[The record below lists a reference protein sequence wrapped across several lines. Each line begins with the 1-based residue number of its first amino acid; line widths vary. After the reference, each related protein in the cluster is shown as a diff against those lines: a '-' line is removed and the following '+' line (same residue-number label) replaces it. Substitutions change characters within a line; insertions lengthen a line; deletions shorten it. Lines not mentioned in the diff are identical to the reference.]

1 METLEAP
8 VRTRVMPVRKLPTPM
23 SARRRLAWL
32 LAGGIGAVVLVVLVL
47 LPPKVPVVRL
57 STMNIRDEAVG
68 TGFVRAKVTIGAG
81 AKINGVI
88 LRTFVD
94 QGDVVK
100 KGQVLAE
107 LQNQDLRSQLGQA
120 ASLSQAQQSAIRSA
134 HANLAASKAR
144 LQASISDV
152 GKSQAGLRLAEI
164 NFQRARSL
172 YESQVWSKEAL
183 DSAETAYLQGQEDVH
198 NADALRDSAEQ
209 QVRAAE
215 AEVAASEQTAAGSEA
230 VVRLE
235 RANLQFSVVTSPVD
249 GYVVTRD
256 LEEGATV
263 VPGLSIFT
271 IAESRVIWASVN
283 VDEREMD
290 QLKVGQPATITLRST
305 PNRKLPGAVARI
317 AKEADP
323 VTEEVLV
330 DVAFSQKLP
339 DLKLNETVEVR
350 ILKSEKAA
358 KVLPQTAIVSG
369 RDGTA
374 VWTVAQGKLHLR
386 PVLLGTRDKR
396 GYVEIL
402 NGISDSQT
410 VLVQANAAGLS
421 PADGRRVRTSL
432 LRMAEGDGR

>member
-8 VRTRVMPVRKLPTPM
+8 VQTRVMPVRKLPTPM
-23 SARRRLAWL
+23 SSRRRLLWSL
-32 LAGGIGAVVLVVLVL
+32 IGGIGAVVLIALIL

-57 STMNIRDEAVG
+57 STMTIRDEAVG

-88 LRTFVD
+88 LKTFVD

-120 ASLSQAQQSAIRSA
+120 ANLAEAQQSALRSA
-134 HANLAASKAR
+134 RANLAASKAR

-152 GKSQAGLRLAEI
+152 GKSQAGLRLTEI
-164 NFQRARSL
+164 NFQRAKSL

-198 NADALRDSAEQ
+198 NAEALRDSAQQ
-209 QVRAAE
+209 QVGAAE

-230 VVRLE
+230 AVRFE

-271 IAESRVIWASVN
+271 IAESRVIWVSVN
-283 VDEREMD
+283 IDEREMD
-290 QLKVGQPATITLRST
+290 GLKVGQPATITLRSGS
-305 PNRKLPGAVARI
+305 NRKLSGVVARI
-317 AKEADP
+317 GREADP

-330 DVAFSQKLP
+330 DVAFSPQPP
-339 DLKLNETVEVR
+339 DLKLNETAEAR
-350 ILKSEKAA
+350 ILKSENEVKA
-358 KVLPQTAIVSG
+358 LPQTAIVAG
-369 RDGTA
+369 REGST
-374 VWTVAQGKLHLR
+374 VWTVARGRLHLS
-386 PVLLGTRDKR
+386 PVVLGTRDKR
-396 GYVEIL
+396 GYVEVL
-402 NGISDSQT
+402 NGISDSQQ
-410 VLVQANAAGLS
+410 VLLQASVMGTSLAEGQH
-421 PADGRRVRTSL
+421 VRTSL
-432 LRMAEGDGR
+432 VRVAEAERR

>member
-1 METLEAP
+1 
-8 VRTRVMPVRKLPTPM
+8 
-23 SARRRLAWL
+23 
-32 LAGGIGAVVLVVLVL
+32 
-47 LPPKVPVVRL
+47 
-57 STMNIRDEAVG
+57 MNIRDEAVG

-100 KGQVLAE
+100 KGQLLAE

-152 GKSQAGLRLAEI
+152 GKSEAGFRLAEI

-198 NADALRDSAEQ
+198 NADALRDSAQQ

-215 AEVAASEQTAAGSEA
+215 AEVAASEQIAAGSEA
-230 VVRLE
+230 AVRLE

-290 QLKVGQPATITLRST
+290 QLKVGQPATITLRSA

-330 DVAFSQKLP
+330 DVAFSQHLP

-358 KVLPQTAIVSG
+358 KVFPQTAIVSG
-369 RDGTA
+369 RDGSA

-386 PVLLGTRDKR
+386 PVLLGIRDKR
-396 GYVEIL
+396 GYVEVL

-421 PADGRRVRTSL
+421 PVDGRRVRTSL

>member
-8 VRTRVMPVRKLPTPM
+8 AQTRVTPVRRLPTPV
-23 SARRRLAWL
+23 SPRRRLVWFL
-32 LAGGIGAVVLVVLVL
+32 VGGIGAVILIVLVL
-47 LPPKVPVVRL
+47 LPPKVSVVQL
-57 STMNIRDEAVG
+57 STMTIRDEAVG

-88 LRTFVD
+88 LKTFVD
-94 QGDVVK
+94 QGDVVR

-120 ASLSQAQQSAIRSA
+120 ANLAQAQQSAIRSA
-134 HANLAASKAR
+134 QANLAAAEAR
-144 LQASISDV
+144 LQGSISDV
-152 GKSQAGLRLAEI
+152 AKAQAGLRLAGI
-164 NFQRARSL
+164 NFQRAKSL

-183 DSAETAYLQGQEDVH
+183 DSAETAFLQGQEDVH
-198 NADALRDSAEQ
+198 NAEALRASAQE

-215 AEVAASEQTAAGSEA
+215 GEVTASEQTAAGSEA
-230 VVRLE
+230 AVRFE

-271 IAESRVIWASVN
+271 IAESRVIWVSVN
-283 VDEREMD
+283 IDEREMD
-290 QLKVGQPATITLRST
+290 QLKVGQPATITLRSS
-305 PNRKLPGAVARI
+305 PGGKIPGVVARI

-330 DVAFSQKLP
+330 DVAFSQPPP
-339 DLKLNETVEVR
+339 DVKLNETAEVR
-350 ILKSEKAA
+350 ILKSEKQA
-358 KVLPQTAIVSG
+358 KVLPQTALVSG
-369 RDGTA
+369 RDGNA
-374 VWTVAQGKLHLR
+374 VWTVAHGKLHLS

-396 GYVEIL
+396 GYVEVL
-402 NGISDSQT
+402 NGVSDSEH
-410 VLVQANAAGLS
+410 VLLQANAGGLALS
-421 PADGRRVRTSL
+421 DAQRVRASL
-432 LRMAEGDGR
+432 VKTAEANRR

>member
-1 METLEAP
+1 METVEVP
-8 VRTRVMPVRKLPTPM
+8 VQARVMPVRKLPTPM
-23 SARRRLAWL
+23 SSRRRLVWL
-32 LAGGIGAVVLVVLVL
+32 LIGGVGAVVLIVLIL

-57 STMNIRDEAVG
+57 STMTIRDEAVG

-88 LRTFVD
+88 LKTFVD

-120 ASLSQAQQSAIRSA
+120 ANLAQAQQSAVRSA
-134 HANLAASKAR
+134 HANLAASRAR

-152 GKSQAGLRLAEI
+152 SKAQAGLRLAEI
-164 NFQRARSL
+164 NFQRAKSL

-198 NADALRDSAEQ
+198 NAEALRDSAQQ
-209 QVRAAE
+209 QVQAAE
-215 AEVAASEQTAAGSEA
+215 AEGSASEQTAAGSEA
-230 VVRLE
+230 AVRFE
-235 RANLQFSVVTSPVD
+235 RANFQFSVVTSPVD

-290 QLKVGQPATITLRST
+290 GLKVGQPATIALRSA
-305 PNRKLPGAVARI
+305 PNRKIPGVVARVG
-317 AKEADP
+317 KEADP

-330 DVAFSQKLP
+330 DVAFSQQLP

-350 ILKSEKAA
+350 ILKSEKQAQ
-358 KVLPQTAIVSG
+358 VLPQTSVVSG
-369 RDGTA
+369 RDGSA

-396 GYVEIL
+396 GYVEVL
-402 NGISDSQT
+402 HGLSDSET

-421 PADGRRVRTSL
+421 LADGRRVRTSL
-432 LRMAEGDGR
+432 ISTAEAEGR